1 MPRKNSSSS
10 SKSKSSAQPS
20 VSTPAIADLAAKS
33 HWLRRELFKMVMAT
47 KKGHIPSSY
56 SCAEVLISLF
66 YGGALRYR
74 RGEPQDPQRDRFIIS
89 KGHAAMAVYPILAD
103 IGWINERE
111 LAQFT
116 RKDALLRMYAD
127 PSIPGIDAI
136 SGSLGHGL
144 GIASGMCLAA
154 KQDGRDQRAFVILGD
169 SECYEGSVWEG
180 AYFAS
185 HYQLDNLVTIVDR
198 NGLSIM
204 GRTEQ
209 LLKIGSLEEKFR
221 SFGWE
226 SVSVDG
232 HSYEELLGAF
242 GRLGRTKGKPLAIIA
257 NTVKGKGIS
266 FMENRSEWHNRM
278 PDQAQ
283 QEQAWR
289 DLETNCI
296 AN

>member
-1 MPRKNSSSS
+1 MPRKNSSP
-10 SKSKSSAQPS
+10 KSKSAAQPS
-20 VSTPAIADLAAKS
+20 ASTPAIADLAAKS

-66 YGGALRYR
+66 YGGALRHR

-242 GRLGRTKGKPLAIIA
+242 GRLGRTQGKPLAIIA